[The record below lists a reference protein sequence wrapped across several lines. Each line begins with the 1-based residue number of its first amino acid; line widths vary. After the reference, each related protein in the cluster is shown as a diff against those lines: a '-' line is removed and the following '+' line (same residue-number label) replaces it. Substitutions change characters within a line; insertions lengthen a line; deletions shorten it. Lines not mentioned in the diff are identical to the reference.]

1 MNTPYS
7 DPQNPMP
14 QPQPP
19 GPASPAPGPDTPVPA
34 YPDQATPGY
43 SQASYGEARMPRGNY
58 PQPTSSGPVDP
69 NAAGYAATGYSV
81 RSGGVAVAP
90 KSPGLALV
98 ASFFIP
104 GLGSMINGEVGKGI
118 GILFGYFVSLLLT
131 IVIIGIVGV
140 IGFWIYGMVD
150 AYNGAKLWNARHGIY
165 S

>member
-1 MNTPYS
+1 MVPRPGS
-7 DPQNPMP
+7 A
-14 QPQPP
+14 PP
-19 GPASPAPGPDTPVPA
+19 EVRPDTRVPA

-43 SQASYGEARMPRGNY
+43 SQASYGQARMPSGVY
-58 PQPTSSGPVDP
+58 PQPTQNGPVNP
-69 NAAGYAATGYSV
+69 SAAGYAATGFSV

-118 GILFGYFVSLLLT
+118 GILVGYFFSLLLVV
-131 IVIIGIVGV
+131 IVIGIVGV
-140 IGFWIYGMVD
+140 LGFWIYGMVD